1 VINGA
6 SGSCLSVTESA
17 AMNDGQPQP
26 SDLLQRLARR
36 LERERAARKEAERL
50 LEEKA
55 VDLFRSNT
63 ALRQLADSLE
73 QEVAARTS
81 ELQRALEQARSATEA
96 KSEFLAVVSHEI
108 RTPMNGIMGM
118 AQLLELSEL
127 DGAQRGH
134 LGLIRKSAE
143 DLLALINDI
152 LDFSKI
158 EAGRLDLDVHD
169 FDMRDELN
177 MVARL
182 FGPAIARKGIHFAML
197 LPEHTP
203 AVLRGDSARMRQIFA
218 NLIGNAIK
226 FTDQGGI
233 RVDVRF
239 SGQSDGRMRLTCAVI
254 DSGIGIP
261 KERRDRLFKAFS
273 QVDASTTRHYGGTGL
288 GLAICAR
295 LCEAMGGEI
304 SVESVVGYGSTFRFS
319 LMFERG
325 DQVIKSVTKQHNAPP
340 AGLPAMRVLL
350 VEDHPVN
357 RTLALALLGE
367 LGQVVEIAENGQQ
380 AVDLVKSHAYD
391 VILMDVQMPVLDG
404 IAAAREIRKL
414 ALPLQP
420 RIIALT
426 ANAYARDR
434 ELCLA
439 AGMDDFLSKPF
450 RLEEL
455 RDKLQHV
462 AARPAG

>member
-1 VINGA
+1 MTLKQ
-6 SGSCLSVTESA
+6 S
-17 AMNDGQPQP
+17 QPA
-26 SDLLQRLARR
+26 DLVQRLTRR
-36 LERERAARKEAERL
+36 LERERAARMEAERL

-55 VDLFRSNT
+55 VDLYRSNT

-81 ELQRALEQARSATEA
+81 ELQQALEQARSATNA

-118 AQLLELSEL
+118 AQLLELSQL
-127 DGAQRGH
+127 DDAQRGH
-134 LGLIRKSAE
+134 LALIRKSAE
-143 DLLALINDI
+143 DLLGLINDI

-158 EAGRLDLDVHD
+158 EAGRLDLDVYD
-169 FDMRDELN
+169 FDMREELN

-182 FGPAIARKGIHFAML
+182 FGPAIARKGIRFEML
-197 LPEHTP
+197 LPDDTP
-203 AVLRGDSARMRQIFA
+203 TVLRGDSARMRQIFA

-239 SGQSDGRMRLTCAVI
+239 SDPSDGRVRLTCAVI

-295 LCEAMGGEI
+295 LCEAMGGGI
-304 SVESVVGYGSTFRFS
+304 SVESVVGHGSTFRFS
-319 LMFERG
+319 LVFEQG
-325 DQVIKSVTKQHNAPP
+325 HHEIKPAPKQHQSPP
-340 AGLPAMRVLL
+340 AGLPEMRVLL

-357 RTLALALLGE
+357 RTLAMALLDK
-367 LGQVVEIAENGQQ
+367 LGQRVEVAENGRQ
-380 AVDLVKSHAYD
+380 AVDLVSTNSYD

-404 IAAAREIRKL
+404 IAATREIRNL
-414 ALPLQP
+414 ALPMQP
-420 RIIALT
+420 RIVALT
-426 ANAYARDR
+426 ANAYSRDR
-434 ELCLA
+434 ETCLA

-450 RLEEL
+450 RLQEL
-455 RDKLQHV
+455 RDKLQQV
-462 AARPAG
+462 AIKPAV

>member
-1 VINGA
+1 MTLKQ
-6 SGSCLSVTESA
+6 S
-17 AMNDGQPQP
+17 QPA
-26 SDLLQRLARR
+26 DLVQRLTRR
-36 LERERAARKEAERL
+36 LERERAARMEAERL

-55 VDLFRSNT
+55 VDLYRSNT

-81 ELQRALEQARSATEA
+81 ELQQALEQARSATNA

-118 AQLLELSEL
+118 AQLLELSQL
-127 DGAQRGH
+127 DDAQRGH
-134 LGLIRKSAE
+134 LALIRKSAE
-143 DLLALINDI
+143 DLLGLINDI

-169 FDMRDELN
+169 FDMREELN

-182 FGPAIARKGIHFAML
+182 FGPAIARKGIRFEML
-197 LPEHTP
+197 LPDDTP
-203 AVLRGDSARMRQIFA
+203 TVLRGDSARMRQIFA

-239 SGQSDGRMRLTCAVI
+239 SDPSDGRVRLTCAVI

-261 KERRDRLFKAFS
+261 EERRDRLFKAFS

-295 LCEAMGGEI
+295 LCEAMGGGI
-304 SVESVVGYGSTFRFS
+304 SVESVVGHGSTFRFS
-319 LMFERG
+319 LVFEQG
-325 DQVIKSVTKQHNAPP
+325 HHEIKPAPKQHQSPP
-340 AGLPAMRVLL
+340 AGLPEMRVLL

-357 RTLALALLGE
+357 RTLAMALLDK
-367 LGQVVEIAENGQQ
+367 LGQRVEVAENGRQ
-380 AVDLVKSHAYD
+380 AVDLVSTNSYD

-404 IAAAREIRKL
+404 IAATREIRNL
-414 ALPLQP
+414 ALPMQP
-420 RIIALT
+420 RIVALT
-426 ANAYARDR
+426 ANAYSRDR
-434 ELCLA
+434 ETCLA

-450 RLEEL
+450 RLQEL
-455 RDKLQHV
+455 RDKLQQV
-462 AARPAG
+462 AIKPAV

>member
-1 VINGA
+1 M
-6 SGSCLSVTESA
+6 SSEQ
-17 AMNDGQPQP
+17 QPEGT
-26 SDLLQRLARR
+26 LQRLTRR

-55 VDLFRSNT
+55 VDLYRSNT
-63 ALRQLADSLE
+63 ALRQLADTLE
-73 QEVAARTS
+73 QEVAARTA

-118 AQLLELSEL
+118 TQLLELSDL
-127 DGAQRGH
+127 DDTQRGH
-134 LGLIRKSAE
+134 LALIRKSAE

-158 EAGRLDLDVHD
+158 EAGRLDLDIHD
-169 FDMRDELN
+169 FDVREELN
-177 MVARL
+177 TVARL
-182 FGPAIARKGIHFAML
+182 FGPAIARKGIRFSML
-197 LPEHTP
+197 LPDDMP
-203 AVLRGDSARMRQIFA
+203 AVLRGDSGRMRQIFA
-218 NLIGNAIK
+218 NLIGNAVK

-233 RVDVRF
+233 RMEARF
-239 SGQSDGRMRLTCAVI
+239 AEQQDGRVCMTCAVI

-295 LCEAMGGEI
+295 LCEAMGGGI
-304 SVESVVGYGSTFRFS
+304 SIESVVGHGSTFRFS
-319 LMFERG
+319 LVFERG
-325 DQVIKSVTKQHNAPP
+325 GQLVQTVPAPTPVAP
-340 AGLPAMRVLL
+340 AGLPPMRVLL

-357 RTLALALLGE
+357 RTLALALLSK
-367 LGQVVEIAENGQQ
+367 LGQQAEVAENGRE
-380 AVDLVKSHAYD
+380 AVELVKTHAYD
-391 VILMDVQMPVLDG
+391 IILMDVQMPVLDG
-404 IAAAREIRKL
+404 MAATREIRSL
-414 ALPLQP
+414 ALPAQP
-420 RIIALT
+420 RIVALT

-450 RLEEL
+450 QLQEL
-455 RDKLQHV
+455 REKLQQ
-462 AARPAG
+462 AAPRPAA

>member
-1 VINGA
+1 M
-6 SGSCLSVTESA
+6 TQE
-17 AMNDGQPQP
+17 QPQP
-26 SDLLQRLARR
+26 PDLLQRLTRR

-55 VDLFRSNT
+55 VELYRSNT

-81 ELQRALEQARSATEA
+81 ELQRALEQARSATDA

-127 DGAQRGH
+127 DDAQRGH
-134 LGLIRKSAE
+134 LALIRKSAE
-143 DLLALINDI
+143 DLLGLINDI

-169 FDMRDELN
+169 FDMREELN

-182 FGPAIARKGIHFAML
+182 FGPAISRKGIRFAML
-197 LPEHTP
+197 LPDDTP

-226 FTDQGGI
+226 FTDHGGI
-233 RVDVRF
+233 RVDVGF
-239 SGQSDGRMRLTCAVI
+239 SEQSDGRLRLSCAVI

-288 GLAICAR
+288 GLVICAR
-295 LCEAMGGEI
+295 LCEAMGGDI
-304 SVESVVGYGSTFRFS
+304 SVESVVGHGSTFRFS
-319 LMFERG
+319 LVFERG
-325 DQVIKSVTKQHNAPP
+325 GQDIKPAQKQHESLP
-340 AGLPAMRVLL
+340 AGLPEMQVLL

-357 RTLALALLGE
+357 RTLALALLDK
-367 LGQVVEIAENGQQ
+367 LGQRVAVAENGRQ
-380 AVDLVKSHAYD
+380 AVDLVRSNGYD
-391 VILMDVQMPVLDG
+391 VVLMDVQMPVLG
-404 IAAAREIRKL
+404 VIEATREIRNL
-414 ALPLQP
+414 ALPVQP

-426 ANAYARDR
+426 ANAYSRDR

-450 RLEEL
+450 RLQEL
-455 RDKLQHV
+455 RDKLLQV
-462 AARPAG
+462 PVKPAG

>member
-1 VINGA
+1 
-6 SGSCLSVTESA
+6 
-17 AMNDGQPQP
+17 
-26 SDLLQRLARR
+26 
-36 LERERAARKEAERL
+36 
-50 LEEKA
+50 
-55 VDLFRSNT
+55 
-63 ALRQLADSLE
+63 
-73 QEVAARTS
+73 
-81 ELQRALEQARSATEA
+81 
-96 KSEFLAVVSHEI
+96 
-108 RTPMNGIMGM
+108 MGM

-127 DGAQRGH
+127 DEAQRGH

-169 FDMRDELN
+169 FDMRDELK

-182 FGPAIARKGIHFAML
+182 FGPAIARKGLRFAML
-197 LPEHTP
+197 LPEDMP
-203 AVLRGDSARMRQIFA
+203 AVLRGDSARMRQIFS
-218 NLIGNAIK
+218 NLIGNAVK
-226 FTDQGGI
+226 FTDQGGV
-233 RVDVRF
+233 RVEVLF
-239 SGQSDGRMRLTCAVI
+239 SEEPDGRVRMSCAVI

-261 KERRDRLFKAFS
+261 EQRRDRLFKAFS

-295 LCEAMGGEI
+295 LCDAMGGGI
-304 SVESVVGYGSTFRFS
+304 NVESVVGRGSTFRFS
-319 LMFERG
+319 LVFERG
-325 DQVIKSVTKQHNAPP
+325 GQVIKPVPKLNEAPQTV
-340 AGLPAMRVLL
+340 LPGMRLLL

-357 RTLALALLGE
+357 RTLALALLTK
-367 LGQVVEIAENGQQ
+367 LGLGADVAENGRQ
-380 AVDLVKSHAYD
+380 AVDLVMAHAYD

-404 IAAAREIRKL
+404 IAAAREIRNL

>member
-1 VINGA
+1 MIP
-6 SGSCLSVTESA
+6 E
-17 AMNDGQPQP
+17 QPQP
-26 SDLLQRLARR
+26 ADLLQRLTRR

-50 LEEKA
+50 LEEKS
-55 VDLFRSNT
+55 VELYRSNT

-81 ELQRALEQARSATEA
+81 ELQLALEQARSATNA

-127 DGAQRGH
+127 DEAQRGH
-134 LGLIRKSAE
+134 LALIRKSAE
-143 DLLALINDI
+143 DLLALINDV

-169 FDMRDELN
+169 FDMREELN

-182 FGPAIARKGIHFAML
+182 FGPAIARKGIRFAML
-197 LPEHTP
+197 LPDDTP
-203 AVLRGDSARMRQIFA
+203 AVLCGDSARMRQIFV

-239 SGQSDGRMRLTCAVI
+239 SEQSDGLVRLTCAVI

-273 QVDASTTRHYGGTGL
+273 QVDTSTTRHYGGTGL

-295 LCEAMGGEI
+295 LCEAMGGDI
-304 SVESVVGYGSTFRFS
+304 SVESVVGHGSTFHFS
-319 LMFERG
+319 LVFEYG
-325 DQVIKSVTKQHNAPP
+325 GQGIKPAPKQHESAS
-340 AGLPAMRVLL
+340 AGLPELRVLL

-357 RTLALALLGE
+357 RTLALELLDK
-367 LGQVVEIAENGQQ
+367 LGQRVEVAENGRQ
-380 AVDLVKSHAYD
+380 AVDLMSAHEYD
-391 VILMDVQMPVLDG
+391 VVLMDVQMPVLDG
-404 IAAAREIRKL
+404 IAATREIRNL
-414 ALPLQP
+414 ALPVQP
-420 RIIALT
+420 RIVALT
-426 ANAYARDR
+426 ANAYSRDR

-450 RLEEL
+450 RLQEL
-455 RDKLQHV
+455 RDKLLQV
-462 AARPAG
+462 PVRPAG

>member
-1 VINGA
+1 MTLKQ
-6 SGSCLSVTESA
+6 S
-17 AMNDGQPQP
+17 QPA
-26 SDLLQRLARR
+26 DLVQRLTRR
-36 LERERAARKEAERL
+36 LERERAARMEAERL

-55 VDLFRSNT
+55 VDLYRSNT

-81 ELQRALEQARSATEA
+81 ELQQALEQARSATNA

-118 AQLLELSEL
+118 AQLLELSQL
-127 DGAQRGH
+127 DDAQRGH
-134 LGLIRKSAE
+134 LALIRKSAE
-143 DLLALINDI
+143 DLLGLINDI

-169 FDMRDELN
+169 FDMREELN

-182 FGPAIARKGIHFAML
+182 FGPAIARKGIRFEML
-197 LPEHTP
+197 LPDDTP
-203 AVLRGDSARMRQIFA
+203 TVLRGDSARMRQIFA

-233 RVDVRF
+233 RVDARF
-239 SGQSDGRMRLTCAVI
+239 SDPSDGRVRLTCAVI

-288 GLAICAR
+288 GLAICAH
-295 LCEAMGGEI
+295 LCEAMGGGI
-304 SVESVVGYGSTFRFS
+304 SVESVVGRGSTFRFS
-319 LMFERG
+319 LDFEQGRH
-325 DQVIKSVTKQHNAPP
+325 DIKPAPKQHQSPP
-340 AGLPAMRVLL
+340 AGLPEMRVLL

-357 RTLALALLGE
+357 RTLAMALLDK
-367 LGQVVEIAENGQQ
+367 LGQRVEVAENGRQ
-380 AVDLVKSHAYD
+380 AVDLVSTNSYD

-404 IAAAREIRKL
+404 IAATREIRNL
-414 ALPLQP
+414 ALPMQP
-420 RIIALT
+420 RIVALT
-426 ANAYARDR
+426 ANAYSRDR
-434 ELCLA
+434 EICLA

-450 RLEEL
+450 RLQEL
-455 RDKLQHV
+455 RDKLQQV
-462 AARPAG
+462 AIKPAV

>member
-1 VINGA
+1 MTLKQ
-6 SGSCLSVTESA
+6 S
-17 AMNDGQPQP
+17 QPA
-26 SDLLQRLARR
+26 DLVQRLTRR
-36 LERERAARKEAERL
+36 LERERAARMEAERL
-50 LEEKA
+50 IEEKA
-55 VDLFRSNT
+55 VDLYRSNT

-81 ELQRALEQARSATEA
+81 ELQQALEQARSATNA

-108 RTPMNGIMGM
+108 RTPMNGITGM
-118 AQLLELSEL
+118 AQLLELSQL
-127 DGAQRGH
+127 DDAQRGH
-134 LGLIRKSAE
+134 LALIRKSAE
-143 DLLALINDI
+143 DLLGLINDI

-169 FDMRDELN
+169 FDMREELN

-182 FGPAIARKGIHFAML
+182 FGPAIARKGIRFAMQ
-197 LPEHTP
+197 LPDDTP
-203 AVLRGDSARMRQIFA
+203 TVLRGDSARMRQIFA

-239 SGQSDGRMRLTCAVI
+239 SDPSDGRVRLTCAVI

-295 LCEAMGGEI
+295 LCEAMGGGI
-304 SVESVVGYGSTFRFS
+304 SVESVVGHGSTFRFS
-319 LMFERG
+319 LDFEQGRH
-325 DQVIKSVTKQHNAPP
+325 DIKPAQKQHQSPP
-340 AGLPAMRVLL
+340 AGLPEMRVLL

-357 RTLALALLGE
+357 RTLAMALLDK
-367 LGQVVEIAENGQQ
+367 LGQRVEVAENGRQ
-380 AVDLVKSHAYD
+380 AVDLVSTNSYD

-404 IAAAREIRKL
+404 IAATREIRNL
-414 ALPLQP
+414 ALPMQP

-426 ANAYARDR
+426 ANAYSRDR
-434 ELCLA
+434 ETCLA

-450 RLEEL
+450 RLQEL
-455 RDKLQHV
+455 RDKLQQV
-462 AARPAG
+462 AIKPAV

>member
-1 VINGA
+1 MTLKQ
-6 SGSCLSVTESA
+6 S
-17 AMNDGQPQP
+17 QPA
-26 SDLLQRLARR
+26 DLVQRLTRR
-36 LERERAARKEAERL
+36 LERERAARMEAERL

-55 VDLFRSNT
+55 VDLYRSNT

-81 ELQRALEQARSATEA
+81 ELQQALEQARSATNA

-118 AQLLELSEL
+118 AQLLELSQL
-127 DGAQRGH
+127 DDAQRGH
-134 LGLIRKSAE
+134 LALIRKSAE
-143 DLLALINDI
+143 DLLGLINDI

-169 FDMRDELN
+169 FDMREELN

-182 FGPAIARKGIHFAML
+182 FGPAIARKGIRFAML
-197 LPEHTP
+197 LPDDTP
-203 AVLRGDSARMRQIFA
+203 TVLRGDSARMRQIFA

-239 SGQSDGRMRLTCAVI
+239 SDPFDGRVRLTCAVN

-295 LCEAMGGEI
+295 LCEAMGGGI
-304 SVESVVGYGSTFRFS
+304 SVESVVGHGSTFRFS
-319 LMFERG
+319 LDFEQGRH
-325 DQVIKSVTKQHNAPP
+325 DIKPAPKQHQSPP
-340 AGLPAMRVLL
+340 AGLPEMRVLL

-357 RTLALALLGE
+357 RTLAMALLDK
-367 LGQVVEIAENGQQ
+367 LGQRVEVAENGRQ
-380 AVDLVKSHAYD
+380 AVDLVSTNSYD

-404 IAAAREIRKL
+404 IAATREIRSL
-414 ALPLQP
+414 ALPMQP

-426 ANAYARDR
+426 ANAYSRDR

-450 RLEEL
+450 RLQEL
-455 RDKLQHV
+455 RDKLQQV
-462 AARPAG
+462 AIKPAV

>member
-1 VINGA
+1 MTLKQ
-6 SGSCLSVTESA
+6 S
-17 AMNDGQPQP
+17 QPA
-26 SDLLQRLARR
+26 DLVQRLTRR
-36 LERERAARKEAERL
+36 LERERAARMEAERL

-55 VDLFRSNT
+55 VDLYRSNT

-81 ELQRALEQARSATEA
+81 ELQQALEQARSATNA

-118 AQLLELSEL
+118 AQLLELSQL
-127 DGAQRGH
+127 DDAQRGH
-134 LGLIRKSAE
+134 LALIRKSAE
-143 DLLALINDI
+143 DLLGLINDI

-169 FDMRDELN
+169 FDMREELN

-182 FGPAIARKGIHFAML
+182 FGPAIARKGIRFEML
-197 LPEHTP
+197 LPDDTP
-203 AVLRGDSARMRQIFA
+203 TVLRGDSARMRQIFA

-239 SGQSDGRMRLTCAVI
+239 SDPSDGRVRLTCAVI

-288 GLAICAR
+288 GLAICAH
-295 LCEAMGGEI
+295 LCEAMGGGI
-304 SVESVVGYGSTFRFS
+304 SVESVVGRGSTFRFS
-319 LMFERG
+319 LDFEQGRH
-325 DQVIKSVTKQHNAPP
+325 DIKPAPKQHQSPP
-340 AGLPAMRVLL
+340 AGLPEMRVLL

-357 RTLALALLGE
+357 RTLAMALLDK
-367 LGQVVEIAENGQQ
+367 LGQRVEVAENGRQ
-380 AVDLVKSHAYD
+380 AVDLVSTNSYD

-404 IAAAREIRKL
+404 IAATREIRNL
-414 ALPLQP
+414 ALPMQP
-420 RIIALT
+420 RIVALT
-426 ANAYARDR
+426 ANAYSRDR
-434 ELCLA
+434 EICLA

-450 RLEEL
+450 RLQEL
-455 RDKLQHV
+455 RDKLQQV
-462 AARPAG
+462 AIKPAV

>member
-1 VINGA
+1 MTLKQ
-6 SGSCLSVTESA
+6 S
-17 AMNDGQPQP
+17 QPA
-26 SDLLQRLARR
+26 DLVQRLTRR
-36 LERERAARKEAERL
+36 LERERAARMEAERL

-55 VDLFRSNT
+55 VDLYRSNT

-81 ELQRALEQARSATEA
+81 ELQQALEQARSATNA

-118 AQLLELSEL
+118 AQLLELSQL
-127 DGAQRGH
+127 DDAQRGH
-134 LGLIRKSAE
+134 LALIRKSAE
-143 DLLALINDI
+143 DLLGLINEI

-169 FDMRDELN
+169 FDMREELN

-182 FGPAIARKGIHFAML
+182 FGPAIARKGIRFEML
-197 LPEHTP
+197 LPDDTP
-203 AVLRGDSARMRQIFA
+203 TVLRGDSARMRQIFA

-239 SGQSDGRMRLTCAVI
+239 SDPSDGRVRLTCAVI

-261 KERRDRLFKAFS
+261 EERRDRLFKAFS

-295 LCEAMGGEI
+295 LCEAMGGGI
-304 SVESVVGYGSTFRFS
+304 SVESVVGHGSTFRFS
-319 LMFERG
+319 LVFEQG
-325 DQVIKSVTKQHNAPP
+325 HHEIKPAPKQHQSPP
-340 AGLPAMRVLL
+340 AGLPEMRVLL

-357 RTLALALLGE
+357 RTLAMALLDK
-367 LGQVVEIAENGQQ
+367 LGQRVEVAENGRQ
-380 AVDLVKSHAYD
+380 AVDLVSTNSYD

-404 IAAAREIRKL
+404 IAATREIRNL
-414 ALPLQP
+414 ALPMQP
-420 RIIALT
+420 RIVALT
-426 ANAYARDR
+426 ANAYSRDR
-434 ELCLA
+434 ETCLA

-450 RLEEL
+450 RLQEL
-455 RDKLQHV
+455 RDKLQQV
-462 AARPAG
+462 AIKPAV